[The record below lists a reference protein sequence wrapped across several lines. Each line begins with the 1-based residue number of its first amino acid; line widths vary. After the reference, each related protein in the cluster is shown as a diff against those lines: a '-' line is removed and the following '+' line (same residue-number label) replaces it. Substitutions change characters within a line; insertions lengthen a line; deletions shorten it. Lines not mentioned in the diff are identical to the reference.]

1 MGKMKENP
9 RYNVLS
15 FRVSDEE
22 LAEIESVMIGGN
34 RNDFLRDS
42 VLRQAR
48 EDDQLYK
55 NMAAAKRIHQ

>member
-1 MGKMKENP
+1 MGRMKQNP

-22 LAEIESVMIGGN
+22 LAVIESVMIGGS
-34 RNDFLRDS
+34 RNDFLRDA
-42 VLRQAR
+42 VLKQAV

-55 NMAAAKRIHQ
+55 QISARKRADQ

>member
-1 MGKMKENP
+1 MGGMKQHP

-22 LAEIESVMIGGN
+22 LAVIESVMTGGS
-34 RNDFLRDS
+34 RNDFLRDA
-42 VLRQAR
+42 VLKQAR

-55 NMAAAKRIHQ
+55 SMAQAKRAAL